1 MATRFK
7 PSRRQILTGAALGG
21 AVLAAPWLR
30 PNDQGGAHNTYFAR
44 LQGAL
49 QEAGLYRPTL
59 VLDAERL
66 YNNTQRLI
74 GHIDDNFAYRIVG
87 KSLPSLPL
95 INSVRKQTRTD
106 RVMVFHQPFLNHLAA
121 QMPDSNVLLGKP
133 MPANAAKRFYAYH
146 SNAEFNPSRQ
156 LQWLI
161 DTPQRLQEYSQ
172 LAAALGQK
180 MQINLELDVG
190 LHRGGFRD
198 AGAVALAVMSLRED
212 PNLEFAGF
220 MGYEAHISKMPGIVG
235 GPEQAMNQA
244 MAFYTECQ
252 QAAQRVLGA
261 GYHPEQ
267 LTFNAGG
274 SSTYQMYNTQMY
286 DTQMNKGGAPCN
298 ELAVGSALVKPSD
311 FDVATLDDHIPA
323 AFIATPVLKT
333 LDAVQV
339 PGLEN
344 LASAMSLLN
353 PNKSRSFFTYGG
365 YWKAT
370 PESPP
375 GLSTNSLYGRSTNQ
389 EMLNGSDSVKLA
401 VDDFVFLRPTQSEA
415 VFLQFGDI
423 AVFDG
428 LHITEQLPVFQQGA

>member
-1 MATRFK
+1 MALK
-7 PSRRQILTGAALGG
+7 
-21 AVLAAPWLR
+21 
-30 PNDQGGAHNTYFAR
+30 
-44 LQGAL
+44 
-49 QEAGLYRPTL
+49 EAGLYRPTL
-59 VLDAERL
+59 VLDSERL

-74 GHIDDNFAYRIVG
+74 EHIHSDFAYRIVG

-95 INSVRKQTRTD
+95 INTVRKQTRTD
-106 RVMVFHQPFLNHLAA
+106 RVMVFHQPFLNHLAEK
-121 QMPDSNVLLGKP
+121 MPDSNLLLGKP
-133 MPANAAKRFYAYH
+133 MPTNAAKRFYAFH
-146 SNAEFNPSRQ
+146 TNTDFDPSRQ

-161 DTPQRLQEYSQ
+161 DTPQRLKEYSQ
-172 LAAALGQK
+172 LAAALGQN

-198 AGAVALAVMSLRED
+198 AEEVALAIMSLRED
-212 PNLEFAGF
+212 PYLEFTGF

-235 GPEQAMNQA
+235 GPEQAMKNA
-244 MAFYTECQ
+244 MAFYTQCRE
-252 QAAQRVLGA
+252 AAQRVLGES
-261 GYHPEQ
+261 YRPEQ

-274 SSTYQMYNTQMY
+274 RSTYQMYSKQMY
-286 DTQMNKGGAPCN
+286 NNSAPCN

-311 FDVATLDDHIPA
+311 FDVSTLVDHIPA

-333 LDAVQV
+333 LDAVEV

-344 LASAMSLLN
+344 VAGLMSLLN

-365 YWKAT
+365 YWKAN

-375 GLSTNSLYGRSTNQ
+375 GLTTNSLYGRSTNQ

-428 LHITEQLPVFQQGA
+428 LHITEHWPVFQQGA